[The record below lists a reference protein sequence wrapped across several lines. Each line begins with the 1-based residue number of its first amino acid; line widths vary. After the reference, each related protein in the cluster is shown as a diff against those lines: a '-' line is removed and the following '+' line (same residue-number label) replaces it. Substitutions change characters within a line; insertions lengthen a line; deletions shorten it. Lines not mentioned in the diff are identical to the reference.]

1 MLICNGTTVRHSDIS
16 TTIAKEKKTH
26 KQFQLKIQASVQKR
40 SMAASR
46 RTIRRYLKNIG
57 AAQRRC
63 QEKRQLCANTT
74 NLPTSDMPNGTE
86 TRLQNSATKSFRGMR
101 PRLNFMVS
109 PINTSYQQG
118 LQGKV
123 PNPESE
129 AWLHL
134 STQKLHS
141 WDALGLYNTMMSKNT
156 KPSPSEGY
164 GGVVTA
170 S

>member
-1 MLICNGTTVRHSDIS
+1 MLICNGATVRQADIS
-16 TTIAKEKKTH
+16 ATITKEKKTH
-26 KQFQLKIQASVQKR
+26 KQFQLKIQAFVQKL
-40 SMAASR
+40 SVAASR
-46 RTIRRYLKNIG
+46 RTIRRYFFLKWGCTEEVPGKKAFICQHHKL
-57 AAQRRC
+57 AHLAPRRGS
-63 QEKRQLCANTT
+63 KL
-74 NLPTSDMPNGTE
+74 
-86 TRLQNSATKSFRGMR
+86 LQQSPLGMR

-123 PNPESE
+123 PHPESE
-129 AWLHL
+129 AQRLHL